1 MPDEI
6 LRFFSALGSTLLWSV
21 VSIVIVAVVFEILNK
36 RYKLMNEIFDEN
48 STAAAIGTSR
58 PPILLENQR
67 VVESIPHRP
76 AGFSGWGETIGP
88 PAA

>member
-36 RYKLMNEIFDEN
+36 RYKLMNEIFEEN
-48 STAAAIGTSR
+48 STAAAILAGSF
-58 PPILLENQR
+58 
-67 VVESIPHRP
+67 VVGIFYTVVQVVIH
-76 AGFSGWGETIGP
+76 
-88 PAA
+88 